1 MRQQSAAMIRSVAL
15 RLLVAAAVL
24 AVSPAL
30 WAQRTTSAISGTVT
44 DQSGAVAPGVI
55 VTASHVE
62 TGQTRAGVT
71 DEIGYYR
78 LPLLEI
84 GGYVVEAAGE
94 GFRKSRYESVLLEL
108 DREAVVDHVLEIG
121 QSSESIIVEA
131 RPRTIASAPSAL
143 TSIVD
148 STEIREL
155 PLNGR
160 DYIQLATLQAGVTLQ
175 RAQDR
180 NVNTG
185 FGVQISISG
194 ARPTQNNFQLDGV
207 SLVSYNGSTP
217 GSINGV
223 NLGVDAVEEFS
234 VHSSAFS
241 AQYGRA
247 SGGVVN
253 AVTKSGGNDFHGTA
267 YYFHRNDNLDARNF
281 FDPGEL
287 PEFRRNQ
294 TGGSVGGPVARNK
307 TFFFVNYEALREA
320 RGNTTINTT
329 ISANARAGNLT
340 TGRVNVD
347 PVMAKVVELYPLPN
361 GEVFGDT
368 GLFIFSNDNVSSEDF
383 VTARADHNFSEA
395 DRLFARYSF
404 DDGARSNE
412 TGFSIGTN
420 SDTTRFHSGVLE
432 HVHTF
437 SPNVIHSGRF
447 GFLRTNTLVGDVVS
461 NTAGTDDPAL
471 AFLPTETVIG
481 EIVSQALSDF
491 PGGTGALDV
500 DDHEFVSFQP
510 SNDLT
515 WLKGRH
521 AVKAGAR
528 FERTHFNTD
537 TQNTASGEYQFA
549 TLADLLGNRPRR
561 FRAQLPGSDTAR
573 RHRQWIGALYLQDTW
588 QATNRLTI
596 DLGVRWEWTTVPS
609 EVDGKIANL
618 DNLSDPEMRVG
629 GPLFDNPSMDNIA
642 PRVGAAF
649 DVFGDG
655 KTTLRGGYGIYHDLI
670 LSHNLI
676 VSAVR
681 NPPFYRRA
689 TIRDP
694 DQGALPFGG
703 YEQII
708 ESGTPELRVE
718 RFPRNAA
725 QPYMQQWNLNIERL
739 LDDAHTLRIGYV
751 GSRGRNL
758 MSMVEDANLVEPT
771 VLSDG
776 RLFFPENGENINSV
790 FGRIRDRR
798 FEADSS
804 YHALNMQFRRRF
816 TTGLQGQISYSFS
829 KSIDDSSNFFSTT
842 EGANSISLPV
852 NGLPRFNRGLSA
864 HDVRQYFV
872 ASAVWELP
880 LAEGPGWRR
889 VLGGWQ
895 LSPLLTLASGQPTSA
910 RMGYDAAGTRTT
922 SDDAE
927 SGQRPNLVAGRSNNP
942 VTGDH
947 NAWID
952 VTAFSVPER
961 GFLGNL
967 GRNTIIGPGLAT
979 FDFSLVK
986 RIAVPLLGEGGAL
999 DLRFEAFNAFNRTN
1013 FDLPT
1018 VDRMAIFD
1026 EDGVSEDAG
1035 RITGAGRA
1043 RELQFGVKLR
1053 F

>member
-1 MRQQSAAMIRSVAL
+1 M
-15 RLLVAAAVL
+15 
-24 AVSPAL
+24 
-30 WAQRTTSAISGTVT
+30 SGVTVT
-44 DQSGAVAPGVI
+44 ATHLQ
-55 VTASHVE
+55 
-62 TGQTRAGVT
+62 TGQTRTSVT
-71 DEIGYYR
+71 DEFGHYR

-84 GGYVVEAAGE
+84 GEYQVEAE
-94 GFRKSRYESVLLEL
+94 SDGFRTSRYESVLLEL
-108 DREAVVDHVLEIG
+108 DREAIVDHFFEIG
-121 QSSESIIVEA
+121 QRSESVVVTATA
-131 RPRTIASAPSAL
+131 RNIAAAPSAL
-143 TSIVD
+143 TSVVD
-148 STEIREL
+148 SRTIEEL

-160 DYIQLATLQAGVTLQ
+160 DYIQLATLQAGAPVQ
-175 RAQDR
+175 RAQVR

-194 ARPTQNNFQLDGV
+194 SRPTQNNFQLDGV
-207 SLVSYNGSTP
+207 SVVSYNGSTP

-223 NLGVDAVEEFS
+223 NLGVDSVEEFS

-247 SGGVVN
+247 AGGVIN

-294 TGGSVGGPVARNK
+294 VGASLGGPIVRNK
-307 TFFFVNYEALREA
+307 TFFFVNYEAFREA
-320 RGNTTINTT
+320 RGNTDINTT
-329 ISANARAGNLT
+329 ISAQARSGNLIS
-340 TGRVNVD
+340 GPVQVD
-347 PVMAKVVELYPLPN
+347 PVMAKIVELYPLPN

-368 GLFIFSNDNVSSEDF
+368 GLFIFSNDTVSSEDF
-383 VTARADHNFSEA
+383 LTTRVDHYFSEK

-404 DDGARSNE
+404 DDGERSNE

-420 SDTTRFHSGVLE
+420 SDTTQYHSGVVE

-437 SPNVIHSGRF
+437 SPSVINSARF
-447 GFLRTNTLVGDVVS
+447 GFLKTNTLVGAVTS
-461 NTAGTDDPAL
+461 QTPGTDDPAL

-481 EIVSQALSDF
+481 EITSQALSDF

-521 AVKAGAR
+521 AVKTGAR

-537 TQNTASGEYQFA
+537 TQNTSSGEYQFA
-549 TLADLLGNRPRR
+549 TLADLLMNRPRR
-561 FRAQLPGSDTAR
+561 FRAQLPNSDTAR

-588 QATNRLTI
+588 QATKRLTI

-609 EVDGKIANL
+609 EVDGKVANL
-618 DNLSDPEMRVG
+618 DNLTDTVMRVG
-629 GPLFDNPSMDNIA
+629 DPLFDNPSMDNIA

-649 DVFGDG
+649 DLFGNG
-655 KTTLRGGYGIYHDLI
+655 KTILRGGYGIYHDLI

-676 VSAVR
+676 VAAVR

-694 DQGALPFGG
+694 RQGALPIGG
-703 YEQII
+703 YEQIL

-718 RFPRNAA
+718 RFPRDAA
-725 QPYMQQWNLNIERL
+725 QPYVQQWNFNIEQTI
-739 LDDAHTLRIGYV
+739 DSDHSLRIGYV

-758 MSMVEDANLVEPT
+758 MSMVEDANLAEPT
-771 VLSDG
+771 VLPDG
-776 RLFFPENGENINSV
+776 RLFFPEDGQNINSV

-798 FEADSS
+798 FEADSF
-804 YHALNMQFRRRF
+804 YNALNVQFRRRF
-816 TTGLQGQISYSFS
+816 TDGLQGQLSYSFS

-880 LAEGPGWRR
+880 GVDAAGWRQ
-889 VLGGWQ
+889 VFGGWQ
-895 LSPLLTLASGQPTSA
+895 LSPLLTLASGQPATA
-910 RMGYDAAGTRTT
+910 RMGYDVARTRTT

-947 NAWID
+947 NGWVD
-952 VTAFSVPER
+952 VTAFSVPEP

-967 GRNTIIGPGLAT
+967 GRNTIIGPSLAT
-979 FDFSLVK
+979 FDFALVK
-986 RIAVPLLGEGGAL
+986 RVPLSAFGDNASL
-999 DLRFEAFNAFNRTN
+999 DFRFEAFNALNHTN

-1035 RITGAGRA
+1035 RITSAGRG
-1043 RELQFGVKLR
+1043 RELQFGIKLR